1 MLRRLLKSAKSNRCN
16 FEPINLEIQRAGK
29 GGCNIN
35 LIAAFGKVADP
46 IDCNRGAA
54 IHDEEV
60 AHKDGLYVIARGAET
75 RYIYQLMTKGR
86 ILVVE
91 DNMDNY
97 ELVRFILERA
107 GYDVFLAVNGR
118 DGVDAARLQKPDMI
132 LMDLGMPEMDG
143 WEAAEKLKSNETTKF
158 IPLYAL
164 SAYTRPS
171 ERKRALDAGC
181 DGYLSKPIQ
190 MDKFLSAINEVF
202 ETKINKHSL

>member
-1 MLRRLLKSAKSNRCN
+1 
-16 FEPINLEIQRAGK
+16 
-29 GGCNIN
+29 
-35 LIAAFGKVADP
+35 
-46 IDCNRGAA
+46 
-54 IHDEEV
+54 
-60 AHKDGLYVIARGAET
+60 
-75 RYIYQLMTKGR
+75 MTKGR

-143 WEAAEKLKSNETTKF
+143 WNAAEKIKSDPSTKL

-164 SAYTRPS
+164 SAYTLPS
-171 ERKRALDAGC
+171 DRKRAMEAGC
-181 DGYLSKPIQ
+181 DGYLTKPIHMQ
-190 MDKFLSAINEVF
+190 SFLDAIKEVF
-202 ETKINKHSL
+202 ETKIPKQTHS